1 MIIKETI
8 KKEIS
13 LTIDDIKDLILRD
26 LNIEEKEGVI
36 VIIRDYTESVSTSVY
51 DSEEVFAGIKVT
63 ISEEV
68 SKQSIDR
75 RLKNIDVMIEKIIK
89 RILYLKR
96 QLHYNNEIKK
106 ENEHLWDEV
115 DKAAYSLEVCMLQSE
130 IKFLEGLIKESEL
143 AE

>member
-36 VIIRDYTESVSTSVY
+36 VIIRDYTESVSISVY
-51 DSEEVFAGIKVT
+51 DSEEVFAGVKVT

-68 SKQSIDR
+68 SK
-75 RLKNIDVMIEKIIK
+75 K
-89 RILYLKR
+89 
-96 QLHYNNEIKK
+96 
-106 ENEHLWDEV
+106 
-115 DKAAYSLEVCMLQSE
+115 
-130 IKFLEGLIKESEL
+130 
-143 AE
+143 

>member
-13 LTIDDIKDLILRD
+13 LTIDDIKDLILKD

-36 VIIRDYTESVSTSVY
+36 VIIRDYTGFVSTSVY

-68 SKQSIDR
+68 SKER
-75 RLKNIDVMIEKIIK
+75 
-89 RILYLKR
+89 
-96 QLHYNNEIKK
+96 
-106 ENEHLWDEV
+106 
-115 DKAAYSLEVCMLQSE
+115 
-130 IKFLEGLIKESEL
+130 
-143 AE
+143 

>member
-36 VIIRDYTESVSTSVY
+36 VIIRDYMESVSTSVY

-75 RLKNIDVMIEKIIK
+75 WLKIIGIIIDKTK
-89 RILYLKR
+89 RKCTKI
-96 QLHYNNEIKK
+96 
-106 ENEHLWDEV
+106 
-115 DKAAYSLEVCMLQSE
+115 
-130 IKFLEGLIKESEL
+130 G
-143 AE
+143 

>member
-36 VIIRDYTESVSTSVY
+36 VIIRDCTESVSTSVY
-51 DSEEVFAGIKVT
+51 DGEEVFAGIKVT

-68 SKQSIDR
+68 SK
-75 RLKNIDVMIEKIIK
+75 
-89 RILYLKR
+89 
-96 QLHYNNEIKK
+96 
-106 ENEHLWDEV
+106 
-115 DKAAYSLEVCMLQSE
+115 
-130 IKFLEGLIKESEL
+130 
-143 AE
+143 

>member
-51 DSEEVFAGIKVT
+51 DSEEVLFAGIKVT

-68 SKQSIDR
+68 SK
-75 RLKNIDVMIEKIIK
+75 
-89 RILYLKR
+89 
-96 QLHYNNEIKK
+96 
-106 ENEHLWDEV
+106 
-115 DKAAYSLEVCMLQSE
+115 
-130 IKFLEGLIKESEL
+130 
-143 AE
+143 

>member
-13 LTIDDIKDLILRD
+13 LSIDDIKALILRD

-36 VIIRDYTESVSTSVY
+36 VNIRDYTESIPFDVY

-68 SKQSIDR
+68 SK
-75 RLKNIDVMIEKIIK
+75 
-89 RILYLKR
+89 
-96 QLHYNNEIKK
+96 
-106 ENEHLWDEV
+106 
-115 DKAAYSLEVCMLQSE
+115 
-130 IKFLEGLIKESEL
+130 
-143 AE
+143 

>member
-8 KKEIS
+8 KKEIY

-36 VIIRDYTESVSTSVY
+36 VFIRDYTESVSISVY

-68 SKQSIDR
+68 SK
-75 RLKNIDVMIEKIIK
+75 
-89 RILYLKR
+89 
-96 QLHYNNEIKK
+96 
-106 ENEHLWDEV
+106 
-115 DKAAYSLEVCMLQSE
+115 
-130 IKFLEGLIKESEL
+130 
-143 AE
+143 

>member
-36 VIIRDYTESVSTSVY
+36 VIIRDYTGFVSTSVY

-68 SKQSIDR
+68 SKER
-75 RLKNIDVMIEKIIK
+75 
-89 RILYLKR
+89 
-96 QLHYNNEIKK
+96 
-106 ENEHLWDEV
+106 
-115 DKAAYSLEVCMLQSE
+115 
-130 IKFLEGLIKESEL
+130 
-143 AE
+143 

>member
-13 LTIDDIKDLILRD
+13 LSIDDIKDLILRD

-36 VIIRDYTESVSTSVY
+36 VFIRDYKEFASTSVY

-68 SKQSIDR
+68 SK
-75 RLKNIDVMIEKIIK
+75 
-89 RILYLKR
+89 
-96 QLHYNNEIKK
+96 
-106 ENEHLWDEV
+106 
-115 DKAAYSLEVCMLQSE
+115 
-130 IKFLEGLIKESEL
+130 
-143 AE
+143 

>member
-13 LTIDDIKDLILRD
+13 LSIDDIKDLILRD

-36 VIIRDYTESVSTSVY
+36 VFIRDYTESVSISVY

-68 SKQSIDR
+68 SK
-75 RLKNIDVMIEKIIK
+75 
-89 RILYLKR
+89 
-96 QLHYNNEIKK
+96 
-106 ENEHLWDEV
+106 
-115 DKAAYSLEVCMLQSE
+115 
-130 IKFLEGLIKESEL
+130 
-143 AE
+143 

>member
-1 MIIKETI
+1 MII
-8 KKEIS
+8 KEIS

-51 DSEEVFAGIKVT
+51 DSEEVLFAGIKVT

-75 RLKNIDVMIEKIIK
+75 PLKTIEQIIT
-89 RILYLKR
+89 
-96 QLHYNNEIKK
+96 
-106 ENEHLWDEV
+106 DTT
-115 DKAAYSLEVCMLQSE
+115 
-130 IKFLEGLIKESEL
+130 
-143 AE
+143 

>member
-36 VIIRDYTESVSTSVY
+36 VIIRDYTESVSTSIY
-51 DSEEVFAGIKVT
+51 DSEEVLFAGIKVT

-68 SKQSIDR
+68 SK
-75 RLKNIDVMIEKIIK
+75 
-89 RILYLKR
+89 
-96 QLHYNNEIKK
+96 
-106 ENEHLWDEV
+106 
-115 DKAAYSLEVCMLQSE
+115 
-130 IKFLEGLIKESEL
+130 
-143 AE
+143 

>member
-51 DSEEVFAGIKVT
+51 NNKEVFAGIKVT

-68 SKQSIDR
+68 SK
-75 RLKNIDVMIEKIIK
+75 
-89 RILYLKR
+89 
-96 QLHYNNEIKK
+96 
-106 ENEHLWDEV
+106 
-115 DKAAYSLEVCMLQSE
+115 
-130 IKFLEGLIKESEL
+130 
-143 AE
+143 

>member
-36 VIIRDYTESVSTSVY
+36 V
-51 DSEEVFAGIKVT
+51 T

-75 RLKNIDVMIEKIIK
+75 RLKNIDIMIETTNVI
-89 RILYLKR
+89 
-96 QLHYNNEIKK
+96 QQG
-106 ENEHLWDEV
+106 V
-115 DKAAYSLEVCMLQSE
+115 
-130 IKFLEGLIKESEL
+130 
-143 AE
+143 

>member
-36 VIIRDYTESVSTSVY
+36 V
-51 DSEEVFAGIKVT
+51 T

-68 SKQSIDR
+68 SK
-75 RLKNIDVMIEKIIK
+75 
-89 RILYLKR
+89 
-96 QLHYNNEIKK
+96 
-106 ENEHLWDEV
+106 
-115 DKAAYSLEVCMLQSE
+115 
-130 IKFLEGLIKESEL
+130 
-143 AE
+143 

>member
-36 VIIRDYTESVSTSVY
+36 VFIRDYTESVSISVY

-68 SKQSIDR
+68 SK
-75 RLKNIDVMIEKIIK
+75 
-89 RILYLKR
+89 
-96 QLHYNNEIKK
+96 
-106 ENEHLWDEV
+106 
-115 DKAAYSLEVCMLQSE
+115 
-130 IKFLEGLIKESEL
+130 
-143 AE
+143 

>member
-36 VIIRDYTESVSTSVY
+36 VIIRDYTESVPIAVY
-51 DSEEVFAGIKVT
+51 DSEEVFAGIKIS

-68 SKQSIDR
+68 SK
-75 RLKNIDVMIEKIIK
+75 EK
-89 RILYLKR
+89 
-96 QLHYNNEIKK
+96 
-106 ENEHLWDEV
+106 
-115 DKAAYSLEVCMLQSE
+115 
-130 IKFLEGLIKESEL
+130 
-143 AE
+143 

>member
-13 LTIDDIKDLILRD
+13 LSIDDIKDLILRD

-36 VIIRDYTESVSTSVY
+36 VIIRDYTEPVSTSVY

-68 SKQSIDR
+68 SK
-75 RLKNIDVMIEKIIK
+75 
-89 RILYLKR
+89 
-96 QLHYNNEIKK
+96 
-106 ENEHLWDEV
+106 
-115 DKAAYSLEVCMLQSE
+115 
-130 IKFLEGLIKESEL
+130 
-143 AE
+143 

>member
-13 LTIDDIKDLILRD
+13 LTIDDIKDLILKN

-36 VIIRDYTESVSTSVY
+36 VNIRDYAESVSISVY

-68 SKQSIDR
+68 SK
-75 RLKNIDVMIEKIIK
+75 
-89 RILYLKR
+89 
-96 QLHYNNEIKK
+96 
-106 ENEHLWDEV
+106 
-115 DKAAYSLEVCMLQSE
+115 
-130 IKFLEGLIKESEL
+130 
-143 AE
+143 

>member
-36 VIIRDYTESVSTSVY
+36 VTIRDYTESVSTFIY
-51 DSEEVFAGIKVT
+51 DSEEVLFAGIKVT

-68 SKQSIDR
+68 SK
-75 RLKNIDVMIEKIIK
+75 
-89 RILYLKR
+89 
-96 QLHYNNEIKK
+96 
-106 ENEHLWDEV
+106 
-115 DKAAYSLEVCMLQSE
+115 
-130 IKFLEGLIKESEL
+130 
-143 AE
+143 

>member
-36 VIIRDYTESVSTSVY
+36 VIIRDYTEISVY

-68 SKQSIDR
+68 SK
-75 RLKNIDVMIEKIIK
+75 
-89 RILYLKR
+89 
-96 QLHYNNEIKK
+96 
-106 ENEHLWDEV
+106 
-115 DKAAYSLEVCMLQSE
+115 
-130 IKFLEGLIKESEL
+130 
-143 AE
+143 

>member
-36 VIIRDYTESVSTSVY
+36 V
-51 DSEEVFAGIKVT
+51 T

-75 RLKNIDVMIEKIIK
+75 RLKNINIMIENTNVF
-89 RILYLKR
+89 
-96 QLHYNNEIKK
+96 QQG
-106 ENEHLWDEV
+106 V
-115 DKAAYSLEVCMLQSE
+115 
-130 IKFLEGLIKESEL
+130 
-143 AE
+143 